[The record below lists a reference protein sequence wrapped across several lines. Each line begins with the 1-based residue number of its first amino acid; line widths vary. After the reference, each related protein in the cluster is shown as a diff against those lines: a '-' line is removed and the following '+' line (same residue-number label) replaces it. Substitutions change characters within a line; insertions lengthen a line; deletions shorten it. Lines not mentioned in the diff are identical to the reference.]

1 MTEEFEEWL
10 ENDWFTSGETSWEE
24 YYNEGEE
31 EKDMKNITRHT
42 GKIKLIE
49 RLKNS
54 ENGNP
59 QFILGV
65 FDYPEKGLGWTFRT
79 PKDSMLGYKIKNYI
93 DRDVDVTVTIGT
105 HYGVCTLNSIEA

>member
-1 MTEEFEEWL
+1 
-10 ENDWFTSGETSWEE
+10 
-24 YYNEGEE
+24 
-31 EKDMKNITRHT
+31 MKNITRHT
-42 GKIKLIE
+42 GKIRLIE

-54 ENGNP
+54 RDVNP

-65 FDYPEKGLGWTFRT
+65 IDDPEKGLGWTFRT

-105 HYGVCTLNSIEA
+105 HYNTCTLNSIEGLA

>member
-1 MTEEFEEWL
+1 
-10 ENDWFTSGETSWEE
+10 
-24 YYNEGEE
+24 
-31 EKDMKNITRHT
+31 MKNITRHT
-42 GKIKLIE
+42 GKIRLIE

-65 FDYPEKGLGWTFRT
+65 FDRPEKGLGWAFRT
-79 PKDSMLGYKIKNYI
+79 PKDSMLGYEIQNYI
-93 DRDVDVTVTIGT
+93 DRDVDVTVTLGT